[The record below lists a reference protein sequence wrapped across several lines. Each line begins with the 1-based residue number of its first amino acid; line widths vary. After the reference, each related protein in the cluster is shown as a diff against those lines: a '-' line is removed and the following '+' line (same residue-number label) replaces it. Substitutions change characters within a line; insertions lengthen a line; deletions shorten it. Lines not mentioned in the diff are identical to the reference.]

1 MTESQTLKKLE
12 LGERTIYLLGTAH
25 VSKASIEEAERT
37 IEEIRPDTVC
47 IELDEKRYSS
57 LENPDSWKQMDIIRV
72 LKKKQGFLMLA
83 NIILAAYQKKMGEET
98 GAKPG
103 DEMLSAINK
112 SKELD
117 IPRVMVDRP
126 ISTTLQRAWAK
137 NSFFGKIRLMGLLI
151 ATAFTKEDDI
161 TSDEIEKLKQSSEMD
176 NMMKDL
182 SSYMPAIKEVL
193 IDERDMYLASKI
205 WNSDGKTKLAVL
217 GAGHLP
223 GVKAHLENFTSGIE
237 TADTSAIENV
247 PGKSV
252 LSRIASWIIPAL
264 ILGLIVTGFIIGGME
279 KGAELLSS
287 WVLWNGVLAAI
298 GAIAAG
304 AHILTVLVSFIGAP
318 FTSLCPFVGIGLF
331 SGIVQAFIKKPTVR
345 DMENLSED
353 ATSIRGFY
361 KNRIL
366 RVLLVFFFSSIGSSI
381 GTFIGGA
388 SFVSIFSQIFGA
400 H

>member
-1 MTESQTLKKLE
+1 M
-12 LGERTIYLLGTAH
+12 
-25 VSKASIEEAERT
+25 
-37 IEEIRPDTVC
+37 
-47 IELDEKRYSS
+47 
-57 LENPDSWKQMDIIRV
+57 
-72 LKKKQGFLMLA
+72 
-83 NIILAAYQKKMGEET
+83 
-98 GAKPG
+98 
-103 DEMLSAINK
+103 
-112 SKELD
+112 
-117 IPRVMVDRP
+117 
-126 ISTTLQRAWAK
+126 
-137 NSFFGKIRLMGLLI
+137 
-151 ATAFTKEDDI
+151 
-161 TSDEIEKLKQSSEMD
+161 
-176 NMMKDL
+176 
-182 SSYMPAIKEVL
+182 
-193 IDERDMYLASKI
+193 
-205 WNSDGKTKLAVL
+205 
-217 GAGHLP
+217 
-223 GVKAHLENFTSGIE
+223 
-237 TADTSAIENV
+237 
-247 PGKSV
+247 
-252 LSRIASWIIPAL
+252 

-353 ATSIRGFY
+353 ATSIKGFY
-361 KNRIL
+361 RNRIL